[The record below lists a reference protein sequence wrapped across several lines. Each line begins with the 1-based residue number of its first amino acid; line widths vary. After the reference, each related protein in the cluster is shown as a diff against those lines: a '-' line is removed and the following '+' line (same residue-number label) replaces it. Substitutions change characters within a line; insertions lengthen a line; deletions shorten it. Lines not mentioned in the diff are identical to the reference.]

1 MKLRNPTQPWERRHL
16 AGELPGLLKR
26 ETPAGSRRS
35 RGSVLIIVLWVS
47 LGLVSIALYFAN
59 SMTYEL
65 RASDNR
71 VSGLAADQAIEGAAR
86 YVSYALSLYA
96 TNGAVPVN
104 TQFSCAAVPV
114 GDAKFWLIGRDPA
127 ASLSSSAP
135 TEPYFGLVD
144 EASKLNLNNAN
155 TNALSYLPNM
165 TVDFAQAIL
174 DWRGTNGVISL
185 DYSMLGYYPKYAP
198 FETVDELRL
207 VYGADVSMLAG
218 DDINRNGVLDAN
230 ETDSTGMG
238 ELNSGLF
245 EYTTVWTREPNF
257 HSDGSSLTNVNT
269 ANQAT
274 LQTLLQNAGVGNAT
288 GLAQSLYRS
297 ISGGGTGAATPCNN
311 ILDFAFRCQSL
322 GVSEADF
329 NKIYNNVTT
338 STNTYFRGRVNVN
351 TANADVLTALFIG
364 LNPNTINE
372 QTASGAAQTLITY
385 RKQNPGN
392 INTVWWLMDAL
403 GNNTPVIAALRSS
416 TANSGGG
423 YVTTKS
429 FQFTADIAAVGP
441 FGRGY
446 RRVKFIFDT
455 SEGTPIILYRQDLN
469 RLGWALGDK
478 TRQTLLANNTSQ

>member
-1 MKLRNPTQPWERRHL
+1 MKLRKPNMPLDERREK
-16 AGELPGLLKR
+16 A
-26 ETPAGSRRS
+26 
-35 RGSVLIIVLWVS
+35 SVLIIVLWVS
-47 LGLVSIALYFAN
+47 IGLVSIALYFAN

-104 TQFSCAAVPV
+104 TEFSCEAVPV

-127 ASLSSSAP
+127 AGLSATAP

-144 EASKLNLNNAN
+144 EASKVNLNNVN
-155 TNALSYLPNM
+155 TNTLSYLPNM

-269 ANQAT
+269 ASQTT

-288 GLAQSLYRS
+288 GLAQSLNRS
-297 ISGGGTGAATPCNN
+297 ISGAGTGAATPCNN

-322 GVSEADF
+322 GMSEADF

-385 RKQNPGN
+385 RQQNPGN
-392 INTVWWLMDAL
+392 LNSISWIMDAL
-403 GNNTPVIAALRSS
+403 GNNNPIINALRTS

-455 SEGTPIILYRQDLN
+455 SEGTPIILYRQDLS